1 MRMSDFKSLFPIH
14 LDSKY
19 GDPCNSS
26 WNAGLDWELTY
37 WNPKSIGQKTD
48 KNFVLCVPGGV
59 LHKGIDSTF
68 YDWPVEENEYTQ
80 QELSEMR

>member
-1 MRMSDFKSLFPIH
+1 
-14 LDSKY
+14 
-19 GDPCNSS
+19 
-26 WNAGLDWELTY
+26 LTY